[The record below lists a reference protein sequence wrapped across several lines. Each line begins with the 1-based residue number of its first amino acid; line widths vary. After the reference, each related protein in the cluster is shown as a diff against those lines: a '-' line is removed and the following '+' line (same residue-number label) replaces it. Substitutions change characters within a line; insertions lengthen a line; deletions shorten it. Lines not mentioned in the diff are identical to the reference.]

1 MQVIK
6 IYKILFVAVCII
18 FSMSLDAQEKK
29 IEISLSSNKIE
40 SVHIDNRGLIWLG
53 TEEGLNVY
61 NRETVNSFYSNI
73 ADSTSL
79 LNSEI
84 FRIQSL
90 AGDTVLAFSKN
101 GLNIFNPFGFNFSRI
116 ITKSAPVALFKDLSN
131 NDYWVTTQNNG
142 IFHFSHSLK
151 FLKSLEYDPLN
162 PLSISSAKFNNKQ
175 RDIINTSS
183 SQTILIGTVN
193 GFNVFDRKQKTVKR
207 FFKKTGSYL
216 LSNEINDIES
226 LNANHLFLVA
236 TSNGLNIFDSK
247 SNEFIKDVLFKNQ
260 KVVDVAK
267 VDSQSFLVLT
277 ETSLNKLFFLP
288 NGSFNKIEILN
299 SNKYYA
305 DARFCFGKKDIF
317 IWSPNQPSFIQ
328 YNKINGTINEISI
341 KNSIT
346 AFAIDDKSDDLVIG
360 TLNGVYAISNFKQ
373 FINEAPSEIVQ
384 GGIIYYKVID
394 KTNSI
399 IVSGSELSFIRDNT
413 QRTKKINLP
422 FLLDKNNLNKISF
435 EINTNKLYIATNE
448 LYEIDLTNGTI
459 TQIPIKTKSATGV
472 VSNITNL
479 KIVGTD
485 LYISL
490 PEGITIFNT
499 ISKSITRYQYNQ
511 LINKNIPKGFEDIEQ
526 INDQLWVSNS
536 ETGLY
541 LFNKNLNSFIRKFD
555 FVLND
560 FTTLAS
566 GSPTRLFYIN
576 GTDYLL
582 IASQGDGLFRYNLKT
597 KLFNSY
603 SIKDGLLSNNIVDF
617 MQSNN
622 YFWIVTSNGINYF
635 ENPDKIVFKDID
647 SEDGLRIDSYLNEG
661 IHHQDSSIIIT
672 GTQKIQ
678 LFKFKDIYVDNRP
691 FRVEILNASS
701 INKNN
706 EYKNIGFSD
715 STINMNSDDVSLAL
729 NLLTSTSY
737 KTTDVKFFYKIAGV
751 TSGFISNQEDNKILL
766 QSLRYYRVNKVE
778 IYAINS
784 SGKKSENILKLDIY
798 RAAPWWLRIESF
810 IIYVLLLISLLFFVI
825 KIREKQN
832 NEKQEGKR
840 RAKEIEE
847 AQNLQKSLLPKKI
860 PQINHLDITTYLKCA
875 TEVGGDYFDFLQ
887 KNDPDTLYTII
898 GDATGH
904 GVTSGIM
911 VAVTKAALN
920 AIELEEPSDMMKKLN
935 KIVRRVNFGTLR
947 MSLSIAAINN
957 NTITITSAA
966 MPPTYVYNAAE
977 NKLEE
982 ILLPNLPLGGLD
994 MENFSSITKNFNEG
1008 DVCVMLSD
1016 GLPELPNLNNE
1027 LLDYPTVFNCILENA
1042 QYSSEQIKESLVK
1055 LSDNWAG
1062 GRMNPDDITIVVIK
1076 HK

>member
-1 MQVIK
+1 MNK
-6 IYKILFVAVCII
+6 KLSVAICIF
-18 FSMSLDAQEKK
+18 FSVSLLGQERK
-29 IEISLSSNKIE
+29 IEIPLSSNKIE

-84 FRIQSL
+84 FRIESL
-90 AGDTVLAFSKN
+90 AGDTLLAFSKN
-101 GLNIFNPFGFNFSRI
+101 GLNIFNPYGFNFSRI
-116 ITKSAPVALFKDLSN
+116 ITKSAPISLIKDLSN

-142 IFHFSHSLK
+142 ILHFSPSLK
-151 FLKSLEYDPLN
+151 ALKPLEYDPLN
-162 PLSISSAKFNNKQ
+162 PLSISSAKFNNNQ
-175 RDIINTSS
+175 RDVIHTSS
-183 SQTILIGTVN
+183 SQFILIGTIN

-226 LNANHLFLVA
+226 LNDKHLFLVA
-236 TSNGLNIFDSK
+236 TPNGLNIFDSK
-247 SNEFIKDVLFKNQ
+247 SNQFIKDVLFQNQ

-267 VDSQSFLVLT
+267 VDNQSFLVLT
-277 ETSLNKLFFLP
+277 ETSLCKLSFLP
-288 NGSFNKIEILN
+288 NGSFNAIEVLN
-299 SNKYYA
+299 SNKNYA

-317 IWSPNQPSFIQ
+317 IWSSNKPSIIQ

-341 KNSIT
+341 NNNIT
-346 AFAIDDKSDDLVIG
+346 AIAIDEKSDDLVIG
-360 TLNGVYAISNFKQ
+360 TLNGVFTISNFKQ
-373 FINEAPSEIVQ
+373 FINDAPSDIVK
-384 GGIIYYKVID
+384 GGIIYYKAID

-399 IVSGSELSFIRDNT
+399 IVSGSELIFIKNNA

-422 FLLDKNNLNKISF
+422 FLLGKNNLNKISF
-435 EINTNKLYIATNE
+435 EINANKLYIATNE
-448 LYEIDLTNGTI
+448 LYEIDLTSGAI
-459 TQIPIKTKSATGV
+459 TQIPITIKSVVLG
-472 VSNITNL
+472 VSNISNL

-499 ISKSITRYQYNQ
+499 ISKSITRYQFDY

-541 LFNKNLNSFIRKFD
+541 LFNKNLNSFVRKFD

-597 KLFNSY
+597 KIFNSY
-603 SIKDGLLSNNIVDF
+603 SSKDGLLSNIVVDF

-622 YFWIVTSNGINYF
+622 NFWVVTSNGINYF
-635 ENPDKIVFKDID
+635 DNPEKIVFKNID
-647 SEDGLRIDSYLNEG
+647 SEDGVSVDSYLNEG
-661 IHHQDSSIIIT
+661 LHYQDSSIIIT

-678 LFKFKDIYVDNRP
+678 LFKFKDIYLDSKP
-691 FRVEILNASS
+691 FRVEILNANA

-706 EYKNIGFSD
+706 EHQNIGFSD
-715 STINMNSDDVSLAL
+715 FTINMNSDAVSIAL
-729 NLLTSTSY
+729 NLFTSTSY
-737 KTTDVKFFYKIAGV
+737 KTKKVKFFYKIAGV

-766 QSLRYYRVNKVE
+766 QSLRYYRANEVE

-784 SGKKSENILKLDIY
+784 SGKKSENILKLKIY
-798 RAAPWWLRIESF
+798 RTAPWWARIESLILYF
-810 IIYVLLLISLLFFVI
+810 ILLATTIYFIFR
-825 KIREKQN
+825 IREKRN

-860 PQINHLDITTYLKCA
+860 PQINHLDITTHLKCA
-875 TEVGGDYFDFLQ
+875 TEVGGDYFDFLK

-920 AIELEEPSDMMKKLN
+920 AIELEHPSEMMKKLN
-935 KIVRRVNFGTLR
+935 RIVRRVNFGTLR

-957 NTITITSAA
+957 NTITIASAA
-966 MPPTYVYNAAE
+966 MPPTYIYNAAD

-982 ILLPNLPLGGLD
+982 ILISNLPLGGLD
-994 MENFSSITKNFNEG
+994 LENFSSITKNFNVG
-1008 DVCVMLSD
+1008 DVCIMLSD
-1016 GLPELPNLNNE
+1016 GLPELPNLKDE
-1027 LLDYPTVFNCILENA
+1027 LLDYPNVFNCILENV
-1042 QYSSEQIKESLVK
+1042 QSSSEQIKESLVK
-1055 LSDNWAG
+1055 LSDNWTG

-1076 HK
+1076 HT

>member
-1 MQVIK
+1 MQAIK
-6 IYKILFVAVCII
+6 IHKKLSVAVCIF
-18 FSMSLDAQEKK
+18 FSVSLLAQEKK
-29 IEISLSSNKIE
+29 IEIPLSSNKIE

-61 NRETVNSFYSNI
+61 NREAVNAFYSNI

-90 AGDTVLAFSKN
+90 AGDTVIAFSKN
-101 GLNIFNPFGFNFSRI
+101 GLNIFNPYGFNFSRI
-116 ITKSAPVALFKDLSN
+116 ITKSAPVALIKDLSN

-142 IFHFSHSLK
+142 IFHFSQSLQP
-151 FLKSLEYDPLN
+151 LKSLEYDPLN
-162 PLSISSAKFNNKQ
+162 PLSISSAKFNNNQ

-183 SQTILIGTVN
+183 SQFILIGTVN

-207 FFKKTGSYL
+207 FFKKTGSSL
-216 LSNEINDIES
+216 LSNEINDIQS

-236 TSNGLNIFDSK
+236 TPNGLNIFDSK

-267 VDSQSFLVLT
+267 VDTQSFLVLT
-277 ETSLNKLFFLP
+277 ETSLCKLSFLP
-288 NGSFNKIEILN
+288 NGSFNAIQVLN

-341 KNSIT
+341 KNNIT
-346 AFAIDDKSDDLVIG
+346 AFAIDEKSDDLVIG
-360 TLNGVYAISNFKQ
+360 TLNGVFAISNFKQ

-394 KTNSI
+394 ETNSI
-399 IVSGSELSFIRDNT
+399 IISGSELSFIKNNA

-435 EINTNKLYIATNE
+435 EINTNKLYIATND
-448 LYEIDLTNGTI
+448 LYEIDLTNGAI
-459 TQIPIKTKSATGV
+459 TQIPILTKSATGV

-479 KIVGTD
+479 KIIGTD

-511 LINKNIPKGFEDIEQ
+511 LLNKNIPKGFEDIEQ

-541 LFNKNLNSFIRKFD
+541 LFNKNLNSFVRKFD

-560 FTTLAS
+560 FTTLAT

-603 SIKDGLLSNNIVDF
+603 SSKDGLLSNIIVDF

-622 YFWIVTSNGINYF
+622 NFWVVTSNGINYF
-635 ENPDKIVFKDID
+635 DNPDKIIFKNID
-647 SEDGLRIDSYLNEG
+647 SEDGLSIDSYLNEG
-661 IHHQDSSIIIT
+661 LHHQDSSIIIT

-678 LFKFKDIYVDNRP
+678 LFKFKDIYLDNRP

-706 EYKNIGFSD
+706 EYENIGFSD
-715 STINMNSDDVSLAL
+715 STIKMNSDAVSLAL
-729 NLLTSTSY
+729 NLFTSTSY
-737 KTTDVKFFYKIAGV
+737 KTKKVKFFYKVAGV

-766 QSLRYYRVNKVE
+766 QSLRYYRVNEVE

-784 SGKKSENILKLDIY
+784 SGKKSENILKLKIY
-798 RAAPWWLRIESF
+798 HVVVI
-810 IIYVLLLISLLFFVI
+810 LI
-825 KIREKQN
+825 
-832 NEKQEGKR
+832 
-840 RAKEIEE
+840 
-847 AQNLQKSLLPKKI
+847 
-860 PQINHLDITTYLKCA
+860 
-875 TEVGGDYFDFLQ
+875 
-887 KNDPDTLYTII
+887 LYT
-898 GDATGH
+898 
-904 GVTSGIM
+904 
-911 VAVTKAALN
+911 
-920 AIELEEPSDMMKKLN
+920 
-935 KIVRRVNFGTLR
+935 
-947 MSLSIAAINN
+947 
-957 NTITITSAA
+957 
-966 MPPTYVYNAAE
+966 
-977 NKLEE
+977 
-982 ILLPNLPLGGLD
+982 
-994 MENFSSITKNFNEG
+994 
-1008 DVCVMLSD
+1008 
-1016 GLPELPNLNNE
+1016 
-1027 LLDYPTVFNCILENA
+1027 
-1042 QYSSEQIKESLVK
+1042 
-1055 LSDNWAG
+1055 
-1062 GRMNPDDITIVVIK
+1062 
-1076 HK
+1076 